1 MYAVTLVPAI
11 WSGWN
16 LICLRKKENP
26 KEGTRIRNIH
36 AENNHLICVFFFL
49 NKNCVFLF
57 DQLNLF
63 QILIYLVIFTSKKEK
78 KKINQIIGEK
88 IVVLSLVPFFFPLG
102 FWWYGISPPMQQI
115 HVEDIEKPK
124 KKCWNILTKGTIQ
137 RNIYATVLTF
147 DQGSK

>member
-49 NKNCVFLF
+49 NKNCIFLL

-78 KKINQIIGEK
+78 KKDKPDHRWKNCGLITCAF
-88 IVVLSLVPFFFPLG
+88 LFSFRFLVIRYIASHATDTCRRHRKAQKEMLKYP
-102 FWWYGISPPMQQI
+102 Y
-115 HVEDIEKPK
+115 
-124 KKCWNILTKGTIQ
+124 Q
-137 RNIYATVLTF
+137 RYHST
-147 DQGSK
+147 